1 MIKKVSVTKKLS
13 LFHDHWNPRI
23 VGQLNGQQ
31 VKLVKT
37 LGEFEWHFH
46 KDEDEMFFVIK
57 GELEMHLK
65 DHTLTIGEGEF
76 IIIPRGAEHKPV
88 ALEEVHIMLFEP
100 ETTSNTGNISNSERT
115 RSNIDWI

>member
-1 MIKKVSVTKKLS
+1 MTIKKVSISKKLS

-46 KDEDEMFFVIK
+46 KDEMFFVIK

-65 DHTLTIGEGEF
+65 DHILTIGEGEF
-76 IIIPRGAEHKPV
+76 IIIPRGTKHKPV

-100 ETTSNTGNISNSERT
+100 ENTSNTGNVSNSERT
-115 RSNIDWI
+115 RSNINWI